1 MLHLVLPHDQIMRNL
16 SNNFNSLEK
25 LGTFGGT
32 HKTIFGKINLVK
44 DLDFLIRSYPLY
56 GEVKT
61 TVLKLPEQLIK
72 YHSMLNVRGSQL
84 KNWWRGSFSGHLRFT
99 DKSLFSVS
107 HNNVAGNIEF
117 QMVSRLC
124 GLENPDIP
132 KLSQPSVFRK
142 IRREPPWCIIAM
154 SLIHS

>member
-84 KNWWRGSFSGHLRFT
+84 KN
-99 DKSLFSVS
+99 
-107 HNNVAGNIEF
+107 
-117 QMVSRLC
+117 
-124 GLENPDIP
+124 
-132 KLSQPSVFRK
+132 
-142 IRREPPWCIIAM
+142 
-154 SLIHS
+154 